1 MYEENWISGCED
13 MTIRCAGKQYV
24 LTSEARYRLNE
35 ANYWYSVTVNAD
47 VREIGT
53 SNYATIFWEIPTE
66 DLDNWIASDNWD
78 SNITGVI
85 PIDPPMD
92 WENLSADDVD
102 EIIQKMH
109 ED

>member
-1 MYEENWISGCED
+1 MHKEEQHGVSGCEG
-13 MTIRCAGKQYV
+13 MAIRCAGKQYV

-47 VREIGT
+47 AREIGT

-85 PIDPPMD
+85 PIDPPD
-92 WENLSADDVD
+92 DDEN
-102 EIIQKMH
+102 
-109 ED
+109 